1 MTRGHNWVVGQ
12 RHRVVQP
19 DALAIEPCQRLG
31 HPERRR
37 RKPQRA
43 PRELLEG
50 YFDFHFKH
58 RADLLLVVTELS
70 TLADLGLM
78 DRMLAWR
85 ERLTKLVLGGRPT
98 LDQSTRAVIA
108 FGDCRI
114 AVCSFPIL
122 DMTNSAAPP
131 STVPWR
137 RWASEPL
144 AYRLTVP
151 ESFTGKFA
159 AGLASYGE
167 KPCID
172 FEGRWYSG
180 DDITGYAKAIAATLR
195 DAGVVDGAPVGLV
208 VRNRLQ
214 HAAAIIGFL
223 AAGRPVSMIYSF
235 QSPEAIGRD
244 IEKLNLAAIVADRDD
259 WTAPVIAAAKRAGSA
274 GVAISLQEP
283 TVAAVEGLEHRDSD
297 RRHAEVEPGVALQI
311 LTSGTT
317 GPPKRQDI
325 KTPVLERTVFSVTSG
340 EKAPPGAPP
349 EFAYWQFGGIGVC
362 QLVAGVYNARRIVML
377 ERFTVAGFV
386 NAIKTHRIKRSG
398 VQPAVIRMLLDADV
412 PKDDLASLEFLISA
426 SGPLD
431 PETRD
436 EFEKHFDIP
445 IRLAYGA
452 TEFAGSLCAWT
463 PADVEKFGETKRNSV
478 GKPLPDTQVRIVDP
492 DTGNEQP
499 AGEQG
504 LLEAKVAPI
513 SPDWIR
519 TTDVASIDADGFV
532 TLHGRADGAI
542 NRGGFKI
549 LPETV
554 RRVLVSHSAV
564 RDACVVGVPD
574 KRLGQVPFAAIEA
587 TPGMTIPSSDELK
600 ELVRQAL
607 PVYNVPVDFA
617 VVDEL
622 PRNPALKV
630 SLPAVAALYER
641 RANK

>member
-1 MTRGHNWVVGQ
+1 V
-12 RHRVVQP
+12 
-19 DALAIEPCQRLG
+19 
-31 HPERRR
+31 PER
-37 RKPQRA
+37 
-43 PRELLEG
+43 
-50 YFDFHFKH
+50 F
-58 RADLLLVVTELS
+58 TE
-70 TLADLGLM
+70 T
-78 DRMLAWR
+78 
-85 ERLTKLVLGGRPT
+85 
-98 LDQSTRAVIA
+98 
-108 FGDCRI
+108 
-114 AVCSFPIL
+114 
-122 DMTNSAAPP
+122 
-131 STVPWR
+131 
-137 RWASEPL
+137 
-144 AYRLTVP
+144 
-151 ESFTGKFA
+151 FA

-167 KPCID
+167 QPCIE

-180 DDITGYAKAIAATLR
+180 DDITGYADAIASVLR
-195 DAGVVDGAPVGLV
+195 DAGVPDGAPIGLV
-208 VRNRLQ
+208 VRNRLP

-235 QSPEAIGRD
+235 QSPDAIGGD
-244 IEKLNLAAIVADRDD
+244 IAKLNLAAIVADRDD
-259 WTAPVIAAAKRAGSA
+259 WTDEVVTAAKRTGSA
-274 GVAISLQEP
+274 GVAISMRAPL
-283 TVAAVEGLEHRDSD
+283 VAAVEGLERRDGSRD
-297 RRHAEVEPGVALQI
+297 HAEVEPGVALQI

-325 KTPVLERTVFSVTSG
+325 KTSVLERTVFSVTSG

-362 QLVAGVYNARRIVML
+362 QLVAGVHNARRIVML
-377 ERFTVAGFV
+377 ERFTVDGFV

-398 VQPAVIRMLLDADV
+398 VQPAVVRMLLDADV
-412 PKDDLASLEFLISA
+412 PKEDLASLEFLISA

-431 PETRD
+431 PETRN

-463 PADVEKFGETKRNSV
+463 PDDIEKFGETKRNSV

-492 DTGNEQP
+492 DTGAEQP
-499 AGEQG
+499 VGEQG

-519 TTDVASIDADGFV
+519 TTDIASIDDDGFV

-542 NRGGFKI
+542 NRGGFKV

-554 RRVLVSHSAV
+554 RRVLISHPAV

-574 KRLGQVPFAAIEA
+574 KRLGQVPFAAIET
-587 TPGMTIPSSDELK
+587 TPGMPVPSTHELK

-622 PRNPALKV
+622 PRSPALKV
-630 SLPAVAALYER
+630 SLPAVAALYDR
-641 RANK
+641 RANR